1 LNDWNI
7 YNMWNTW
14 NFCNLWN
21 GFYLIL
27 DHKPE
32 RRMCAFFLA
41 RSLRLYHT
49 YAESVGRDDNVV
61 NKISN

>member
-1 LNDWNI
+1 
-7 YNMWNTW
+7 
-14 NFCNLWN
+14 
-21 GFYLIL
+21 LITNQ
-27 DHKPE
+27 KGA
-32 RRMCAFFLA
+32 CAAFFLA